1 MTADYAQSR
10 QVRRPRGRLRRLVLP
25 LLIALVI
32 LIALLFAV
40 TWLPLRQ
47 GRDAWLRG
55 HDAEAVAIGE
65 KWSRLH
71 LWPKQYHQLL
81 GAAYLTSGNTAAAR
95 AHLGGIGNIRL
106 SVIPKDE
113 VARRLFAR
121 EHYAD
126 FLAYDAAS
134 HDANENA
141 DVPLYR
147 AAALAAT
154 NRVAEAQKA
163 FASIDRAHVNASRYA
178 SLQRNLASRA
188 TGDAPYVFDR
198 DGGTIAAIRANDVV
212 TINDDFAPLINRE
225 AGSLTIGAKLPQLG
239 ANATIETTLDPFVQK
254 AALKALS
261 GFRGSLVAID
271 PHTNEILAIASSGGN
286 GAIANLA
293 LEHQYEPGSVVKVLT
308 GLNAENGGADLTS
321 LFPYTCK
328 GFLDIDGRHFGD
340 WLAAGH
346 GTLNSIDDA
355 LAVSCNVFFA
365 DVGLRLGVDRLTRFM
380 TAAGFNGQANLGVFQ
395 VPLGKL
401 TGPVFNRFETAFLA
415 IGLEHESMNAL
426 HVAMIASMMANR
438 GELTTPKLLVQRRS
452 ILGDV
457 VYAAPKQG
465 TTRLASPA
473 AAETI
478 VHAMEAV
485 ATEAKGTGRRAPVT
499 GISMAMKTG
508 TAGER
513 KSGLEALILA
523 FAPVESPRI
532 AFGVIAE
539 DAGPA
544 EFAGAK
550 IAHDFLEAMSPRL
563 REAINHR
570 DTEGTKK
577 PQ

>member
-1 MTADYAQSR
+1 MTADYVQSR
-10 QVRRPRGRLRRLVLP
+10 EVQRPRGRLRRLVLP
-25 LLIALVI
+25 LFIALVI
-32 LIALLFAV
+32 LIALLFALA
-40 TWLPLRQ
+40 WLPLRQ

-55 HDAEAVAIGE
+55 DDAGAIAIGE
-65 KWSRLH
+65 KWSPLH
-71 LWPKQYHQLL
+71 LWPAQYHQLL
-81 GAAYLTSGNTAAAR
+81 AAAYLTSGPLVKAEEHVNS
-95 AHLGGIGNIRL
+95 IGNIRL
-106 SVIPKDE
+106 SIIPKDE

-121 EHYAD
+121 EHYSD
-126 FLAYDAAS
+126 FLSYDAAS
-134 HDANENA
+134 HDAHENA

-147 AAALAAT
+147 AAALLAM
-154 NRVAEAQKA
+154 NREPEAQKA
-163 FASIDRAHVNASRYA
+163 FASVDRAHVNASRYA
-178 SLQRNLASRA
+178 SLQRNLAARA
-188 TGDAPYVFDR
+188 SGDAPYVFDR
-198 DGGTIAAIRANDVV
+198 NGGTIATVHANDVIA
-212 TINDDFAPLINRE
+212 INGDFAPLIDRE
-225 AGSLTIGAKLPQLG
+225 AGALTVGAKLAQLG
-239 ANATIETTLDPFVQK
+239 ANDTIETTLDPFVQK

-271 PHTNEILAIASSGGN
+271 PRTNEILAIASSPGKGPL
-286 GAIANLA
+286 ANLA

-308 GLNAENGGADLTS
+308 GLNAESGAVDVAS

-365 DVGLRLGVDRLTRFM
+365 DVGLRLGVDRLTHFM
-380 TAAGFNGQANLGVFQ
+380 TAAGFNGQADLGVFT
-395 VPLGKL
+395 VPLGK
-401 TGPVFNRFETAFLA
+401 TVGQAFNHFETAFLA

-457 VYAAPKQG
+457 VATAPKQG
-465 TTRLASPA
+465 STRLASPA
-473 AAETI
+473 SAETM

-485 ATEAKGTGRRAPVT
+485 ATEAKGTGRRAPVA
-499 GISMAMKTG
+499 GISLAMKTG

-523 FAPVESPRI
+523 FAPVQSPKI

-563 REAINHR
+563 R
-570 DTEGTKK
+570 
-577 PQ
+577 

>member
-1 MTADYAQSR
+1 MTTDYVQSR
-10 QVRRPRGRLRRLVLP
+10 EVQRPRGRLRRIVLP
-25 LLIALVI
+25 LLITLVI
-32 LIALLFAV
+32 LVALLFV
-40 TWLPLRQ
+40 VLWLPLRQ
-47 GRDAWLRG
+47 GRDAWVRG
-55 HDAEAVAIGE
+55 DDAHAIAIGE
-65 KWSRLH
+65 KWSRFH
-71 LWPKQYHQLL
+71 LWPAQYHQLL
-81 GAAYLTSGNTAAAR
+81 AAAYLT
-95 AHLGGIGNIRL
+95 GGPLLKAQENLASIGNIRV
-106 SVIPKDE
+106 SIIAKDE

-121 EHYAD
+121 ERYSD
-126 FLAYDAAS
+126 FLSYDAAS
-134 HDANENA
+134 RDAHENA

-154 NRVAEAQKA
+154 NRGAEAQKA

-178 SLQRNLASRA
+178 ALQRHL
-188 TGDAPYVFDR
+188 TGAARDAPYVFDR
-198 DGGTIAAIRANDVV
+198 NGGTIAAIRTNNVV
-212 TINDDFAPLINRE
+212 AINDDFAPLINRD
-225 AGSLTIGAKLPQLG
+225 AGALTIGAKLPQLG
-239 ANATIETTLDPFVQK
+239 ANDTIETTLDPFVQK
-254 AALKALS
+254 AALKALT

-271 PHTNEILAIASSGGN
+271 PRTNEILAIASSRGN
-286 GAIANLA
+286 GAMANLA

-308 GLNAENGGADLTS
+308 GLNAENGGVNVAS

-328 GFLDIDGRHFGD
+328 GFLDVDGRHFGD
-340 WLAAGH
+340 WLATGH

-380 TAAGFNGQANLGVFQ
+380 TAAGFNGQANLGVFT
-395 VPLGKL
+395 VPLGK
-401 TGPVFNRFETAFLA
+401 TVGQAFNHFETAFLA

-426 HVAMIASMMANR
+426 HVAMLASMMANR

-457 VYAAPKQG
+457 AATSPKQES
-465 TTRLASPA
+465 TRLASPA
-473 AAETI
+473 AAETM

-485 ATEAKGTGRRAPVT
+485 ATEAKGTGRRTPVA
-499 GISMAMKTG
+499 GISLAMKTG

-513 KSGLEALILA
+513 KSGLESLILA

-550 IAHDFLEAMSPRL
+550 IAHDFLEAMAPRL
-563 REAINHR
+563 R
-570 DTEGTKK
+570 
-577 PQ
+577 

>member
-1 MTADYAQSR
+1 MTADYVQSR
-10 QVRRPRGRLRRLVLP
+10 EVQRPGGRLRRLVLP

-32 LIALLFAV
+32 LVGLLFGVA
-40 TWLPLRQ
+40 WIPLVQ

-55 HDAEAVAIGE
+55 RYPEAIGAGE

-71 LWPKQYHQLL
+71 LWSAQYHQLL
-81 GAAYLTSGNTAAAR
+81 AAAYLTSGNAAA
-95 AHLGGIGNIRL
+95 AHEHLGGIGNIRI
-106 SVIPKDE
+106 SIIPKDE
-113 VARRLFAR
+113 VARRLFAMQL
-121 EHYAD
+121 YGD
-126 FLAYDAAS
+126 FLSYDAAS
-134 HDANENA
+134 RDARESA

-147 AAALAAT
+147 AAALTAL
-154 NRVAEAQKA
+154 NRNAEAQKA
-163 FASIDRAHVNASRYA
+163 FASIDRAQVNAPRYA
-178 SLQRNLASRA
+178 ALQRNLAARA

-198 DGGTIAAIRANDVV
+198 NGGTIAVVRANDVV
-212 TINDDFAPLINRE
+212 ATNDDFAPLMNRA
-225 AGSLTIGAKLPQLG
+225 AGNLTIGAKLPSLG
-239 ANATIETTLDPFVQK
+239 ANASIETTLDPFVQR
-254 AALKALS
+254 AALKALA

-271 PHTNEILAIASSGGN
+271 PRTNEILAIASSRGKGEP
-286 GAIANLA
+286 ANLA

-308 GLNAENGGADLTS
+308 GLNAEDGGADLPS

-328 GFLDIDGRHFGD
+328 GFLEIDGRHFGD
-340 WLAAGH
+340 WLASGH

-380 TAAGFNGQANLGVFQ
+380 TAAGFNGQANLGVFS
-395 VPLGKL
+395 VPLGK
-401 TGPVFNRFETAFLA
+401 TVGQVFNRFETAFLA

-457 VYAAPKQG
+457 IATSPPQSK
-465 TTRLASPA
+465 TKLASPA
-473 AAETI
+473 AAEAI

-485 ATEAKGTGRRAPVT
+485 ATEAKGTGRRAPVS
-499 GISMAMKTG
+499 GISLAMKTG

-523 FAPVESPRI
+523 FAPVESPKI

-550 IAHDFLEAMSPRL
+550 IAHDFLEAMATRL
-563 REAINHR
+563 R
-570 DTEGTKK
+570 
-577 PQ
+577 

>member
-1 MTADYAQSR
+1 MTADYVQSR
-10 QVRRPRGRLRRLVLP
+10 EVKRPRGRLRRLVLP
-25 LLIALVI
+25 LLIALVV
-32 LIALLFAV
+32 LVAALFAIA
-40 TWLPLRQ
+40 WIPLTRS
-47 GRDAWLRG
+47 RDAWLHG
-55 HDAEAVAIGE
+55 NDAAAIASGE
-65 KWSRLH
+65 QWSWLH
-71 LWPKQYHQLL
+71 LWPAQYHQLL
-81 GAAYLTSGNTAAAR
+81 AAAYLTSGNTAAAR
-95 AHLGGIGNIRL
+95 AHFSGIGDIRL

-121 EHYAD
+121 ERYDD
-126 FLAYDAAS
+126 FLVYDAAS
-134 HDANENA
+134 HDAHENA

-147 AAALAAT
+147 TAAQLAM
-154 NRVAEAQKA
+154 NREPDAKKA
-163 FASIDRAHVNASRYA
+163 FASIDRAHVNAARYA
-178 SLQRNLASRA
+178 ALQRNLAARA
-188 TGDAPYVFDR
+188 AGDAPYVFDR
-198 DGGTIAAIRANDVV
+198 DGGTIAAIRANNVV
-212 TINDDFAPLINRE
+212 STNDDFAPLIDSK
-225 AGSLTIGAKLPQLG
+225 AGTLTIGTKLPQLG
-239 ANATIETTLDPFVQK
+239 ANDTIETTLDPFVQK

-271 PHTNEILAIASSGGN
+271 PRTNEILAIASSAGKGPM
-286 GAIANLA
+286 ANLA

-308 GLNAENGGADLTS
+308 GLNAEDGGADLTS
-321 LFPYTCK
+321 LFPYNCK

-346 GTLNSIDDA
+346 GNLNSIDDA

-365 DVGLRLGVDRLTRFM
+365 DVGLRLGADRLTRFM

-395 VPLGKL
+395 VPLGKIV
-401 TGPVFNRFETAFLA
+401 GPVFNHFETAFLA

-438 GELTTPKLLVQRRS
+438 GELTTPKLLVRRRS

-485 ATEAKGTGRRAPVT
+485 ATEAKGTGRRAPVA
-499 GISMAMKTG
+499 GISLAMKTG

-523 FAPVESPRI
+523 FAPVESPKI

-550 IAHDFLEAMSPRL
+550 IAHDFLEAMAPRL
-563 REAINHR
+563 R
-570 DTEGTKK
+570 
-577 PQ
+577 

>member
-10 QVRRPRGRLRRLVLP
+10 QVHRPRGRLRQLMLP

-32 LIALLFAV
+32 LIGLLFVV

-55 HDAEAVAIGE
+55 DDAAAVAIGE
-65 KWSRLH
+65 KWSRFH
-71 LWPKQYHQLL
+71 LWPSQYHQLL
-81 GAAYLTSGNTAAAR
+81 AAAYLTSGNTAN
-95 AHLGGIGNIRL
+95 AHLGGIGNIHF
-106 SVIPKDE
+106 SIIPKDE

-121 EHYAD
+121 ERYSD
-126 FLAYDAAS
+126 FLTYDAAS
-134 HDANENA
+134 RDAHENA

-147 AAALAAT
+147 AAALLAM
-154 NRVAEAQKA
+154 NRGPEAQKA

-178 SLQRNLASRA
+178 SLQRNLAARA
-188 TGDAPYVFDR
+188 SGDAPYAFDR

-212 TINDDFAPLINRE
+212 TINDDFAPLINRN

-239 ANATIETTLDPFVQK
+239 ANDTIETTLDPFVQK

-271 PHTNEILAIASSGGN
+271 PRTNEILAIASSRGN
-286 GAIANLA
+286 GALANLA
-293 LEHQYEPGSVVKVLT
+293 LENQYEPGSVVKVLT

-328 GFLDIDGRHFGD
+328 GYLDVDGRHFGD

-395 VPLGKL
+395 VPLGKIV
-401 TGPVFNRFETAFLA
+401 GPVFNRFETASFA

-438 GELTTPKLLVQRRS
+438 GELTTPKLLVRRRS
-452 ILGDV
+452 ILGDA
-457 VYAAPKQG
+457 VYTAPKQG

-485 ATEAKGTGRRAPVT
+485 ATEAKGTGRRAPVA
-499 GISMAMKTG
+499 GISLAMKTG

-523 FAPVESPRI
+523 FAPVASPRI

-550 IAHDFLEAMSPRL
+550 IAHDFLEAMAPRL
-563 REAINHR
+563 R
-570 DTEGTKK
+570 
-577 PQ
+577 

>member
-10 QVRRPRGRLRRLVLP
+10 QVHRPRGRLRQLMLP

-32 LIALLFAV
+32 LIGLLFVV

-55 HDAEAVAIGE
+55 DDAAAVAIGE
-65 KWSRLH
+65 KWSRFH
-71 LWPKQYHQLL
+71 LWPSQYHQLL
-81 GAAYLTSGNTAAAR
+81 AAAYLTSGNTAN
-95 AHLGGIGNIRL
+95 AHLGGIGNIHF
-106 SVIPKDE
+106 SIIPKDE

-121 EHYAD
+121 ERYSD
-126 FLAYDAAS
+126 FLTYDAAS
-134 HDANENA
+134 RDAHENA

-147 AAALAAT
+147 AAALLAM
-154 NRVAEAQKA
+154 NRGPEAQKA

-178 SLQRNLASRA
+178 SLQRNLAARA
-188 TGDAPYVFDR
+188 SGDAPYAFDR
-198 DGGTIAAIRANDVV
+198 DGGTIDAIRANDVV
-212 TINDDFAPLINRE
+212 TINDDFAPLINRN

-239 ANATIETTLDPFVQK
+239 ANDTIETTLDPFVQK

-271 PHTNEILAIASSGGN
+271 PRTNEILAIASSRGN
-286 GAIANLA
+286 GALANLA
-293 LEHQYEPGSVVKVLT
+293 LENQYEPGSVVKVLT

-328 GFLDIDGRHFGD
+328 GYLDVDGRHFGD

-395 VPLGKL
+395 VPLGKIV
-401 TGPVFNRFETAFLA
+401 GPVFNRFETASFA

-438 GELTTPKLLVQRRS
+438 GELTTPKLLVRRRS
-452 ILGDV
+452 ILGDA
-457 VYAAPKQG
+457 VYTAPKQG

-485 ATEAKGTGRRAPVT
+485 ATEAKGTGRRAPVA
-499 GISMAMKTG
+499 GISLAMKTG

-523 FAPVESPRI
+523 FAPVASPRI

-550 IAHDFLEAMSPRL
+550 IAHDFLEAMAPRL
-563 REAINHR
+563 R
-570 DTEGTKK
+570 
-577 PQ
+577 

>member
-1 MTADYAQSR
+1 MTTDYVQSR
-10 QVRRPRGRLRRLVLP
+10 EVQRPRGRLRRLVLP
-25 LLIALVI
+25 LLITLVI

-40 TWLPLRQ
+40 AWIPLTRS
-47 GRDAWLRG
+47 RDAWLHG
-55 HDAEAVAIGE
+55 NDAAAIGGGE
-65 KWSRLH
+65 PWSRLH
-71 LWPKQYHQLL
+71 LWPAQYHQLL
-81 GAAYLTSGNTAAAR
+81 AAAYLTSGNTAAAH
-95 AHLGGIGNIRL
+95 AHLGGIGDIRL

-121 EHYAD
+121 ERYDD

-134 HDANENA
+134 RDAKENA

-147 AAALAAT
+147 AAALVAT

-163 FASIDRAHVNASRYA
+163 FASIDQAHVNAARYA
-178 SLQRNLASRA
+178 SLQRHLAGA
-188 TGDAPYVFDR
+188 AGDAPYVFDR
-198 DGGTIAAIRANDVV
+198 NGGTIATIRANEVV
-212 TINDDFAPLINRE
+212 ATNDDFAPLINRE
-225 AGSLTIGAKLPQLG
+225 AGALTIGAKLQQLG
-239 ANATIETTLDPFVQK
+239 ANDTIETTLDPFVQK
-254 AALKALS
+254 AALKALA

-271 PHTNEILAIASSGGN
+271 PRTNEILAIASSPGK

-308 GLNAENGGADLTS
+308 GLNAENGGTDVAS
-321 LFPYTCK
+321 LFPYNCK

-365 DVGLRLGVDRLTRFM
+365 DLGLRLGVDRLTHFM
-380 TAAGFNGQANLGVFQ
+380 TAAGFNGQANLGVFT
-395 VPLGKL
+395 VPLGK
-401 TGPVFNRFETAFLA
+401 TVGQAFNHFETAFLA

-457 VYAAPKQG
+457 IYTAPKQG
-465 TTRLASPA
+465 STRLASVA
-473 AAETI
+473 AAETM
-478 VHAMEAV
+478 VRAMEAV
-485 ATEAKGTGRRAPVT
+485 ATDAKGTGRRAPVA
-499 GISMAMKTG
+499 GISLAMKTG

-523 FAPVESPRI
+523 FAPVESPKI

-550 IAHDFLEAMSPRL
+550 IAHDFLEAMAPRL
-563 REAINHR
+563 R
-570 DTEGTKK
+570 
-577 PQ
+577 

>member
-1 MTADYAQSR
+1 MNADYAQSR
-10 QVRRPRGRLRRLVLP
+10 EVQRPRGRLRRLVLP
-25 LLIALVI
+25 LLITLVI
-32 LIALLFAV
+32 LIALLFGVA
-40 TWLPLRQ
+40 WLPLRQ

-55 HDAEAVAIGE
+55 DSAAAVAIGE
-65 KWSRLH
+65 KWSQLH
-71 LWPKQYHQLL
+71 LWPAQYHQLL
-81 GAAYLTSGNTAAAR
+81 AAAYLTSGNTAAAR
-95 AHLGGIGNIRL
+95 EHLAGIGDIRA
-106 SVIPKDE
+106 SVIPKDD
-113 VARRLFAR
+113 VARRLFASER
-121 EHYAD
+121 YDD

-134 HDANENA
+134 RDANENA

-147 AAALAAT
+147 AAALVGT
-154 NRVAEAQKA
+154 HRMAEAQKA
-163 FASIDRAHVNASRYA
+163 FGSIDRAHVNASRYA
-178 SLQRNLASRA
+178 SLQRHLAGA
-188 TGDAPYVFDR
+188 NGDAPYVFDR
-198 DGGTIAAIRANDVV
+198 NGGTIATIHANDVV
-212 TINDDFAPLINRE
+212 ATNDDFAPLINSE
-225 AGSLTIGAKLPQLG
+225 AGALTIGAKLPQLG
-239 ANATIETTLDPFVQK
+239 ANDSIETTLDPFVQK
-254 AALKALS
+254 AALKALA

-271 PHTNEILAIASSGGN
+271 PRTNEILAIASSRGKGDL
-286 GAIANLA
+286 ANLA
-293 LEHQYEPGSVVKVLT
+293 LEHQYEPGSIVKVLT
-308 GLNAENGGADLTS
+308 GLNAENGGVDVAS

-395 VPLGKL
+395 VPLGKIV
-401 TGPVFNRFETAFLA
+401 GPVFNHFETAFLA

-438 GELTTPKLLVQRRS
+438 GELTTPKLLVRRRS
-452 ILGDV
+452 ILGDA
-457 VYAAPKQG
+457 VYTAPKQG
-465 TTRLASPA
+465 STRLASPA

-485 ATEAKGTGRRAPVT
+485 ATEAKGTGRRAPVA
-499 GISMAMKTG
+499 GISLAMKTG

-523 FAPVESPRI
+523 FAPVESPKI

-550 IAHDFLEAMSPRL
+550 IAHDFLEAMAPRL
-563 REAINHR
+563 
-570 DTEGTKK
+570 K
-577 PQ
+577 

>member
-1 MTADYAQSR
+1 MTADYMQSR
-10 QVRRPRGRLRRLVLP
+10 EVKRRGGVRRLVVP

-32 LIALLFAV
+32 LIAALFVVA
-40 TWLPLRQ
+40 WIPLTQ
-47 GRDAWLRG
+47 GRDAWMRG
-55 HDAEAVAIGE
+55 RDADAIAIAK

-71 LWPKQYHQLL
+71 LWHSQYNRLL
-81 GAAYLTSGNTAAAR
+81 AAAYLTSGNTAAAR
-95 AHLGGIGNIRL
+95 EHLEGIGTIRL
-106 SVIPKDE
+106 SIIPKDE
-113 VARRLFAR
+113 VARRLFAMQR
-121 EHYAD
+121 YSD
-126 FLAYDAAS
+126 FLSYDAAS
-134 HDANENA
+134 HDARESA

-147 AAALAAT
+147 AAALAAM

-178 SLQRNLASRA
+178 SLQRSLAARA

-198 DGGTIAAIRANDVV
+198 NGGAIAVIRADDV
-212 TINDDFAPLINRE
+212 IAMNDDFAPLINRE
-225 AGSLTIGAKLPQLG
+225 AGDLTIGAKLPQLG
-239 ANATIETTLDPFVQK
+239 ANASIETTLDPFVQR
-254 AALKALS
+254 AALKALAN
-261 GFRGSLVAID
+261 FRGSLVAID
-271 PHTNEILAIASSGGN
+271 PRTNEVLAIASSRGN
-286 GAIANLA
+286 GAMANLA

-308 GLNAENGGADLTS
+308 GLNAEDGGADLPS

-328 GFLDIDGRHFGD
+328 GFLEIDGRHFGD
-340 WLAAGH
+340 WLPAGH

-380 TAAGFNGQANLGVFQ
+380 TAAGFNGQANLGVFS
-395 VPLGKL
+395 VPLGK
-401 TGPVFNRFETAFLA
+401 TVGQVFNRFETAFLA

-438 GELTTPKLLVQRRS
+438 GELTAPKLLVQRRS

-457 VYAAPKQG
+457 IATSPAQSK
-465 TTRLASPA
+465 TRLASPA

-478 VHAMEAV
+478 VHAMAAV

-499 GISMAMKTG
+499 GISLAMKTG

-523 FAPVESPRI
+523 FAPVESPKI

-550 IAHDFLEAMSPRL
+550 IAHDFLEAMTPRL
-563 REAINHR
+563 
-570 DTEGTKK
+570 K
-577 PQ
+577 